1 MIHGTLGGALANARA
16 LLNLRCFLFTG
27 LIPLFIYARQHP
39 TNIILL
45 AAWVSPHMPKSLQ
58 PVLFGSQGMLA

>member
-1 MIHGTLGGALANARA
+1 MDGLLLHLAAA
-16 LLNLRCFLFTG
+16 LLRNAAAQSVSVIVG

-45 AAWVSPHMPKSLQ
+45 GVWVGLLCTSCC
-58 PVLFGSQGMLA
+58 